1 MVTCVDRVRK
11 KTDKFLKLIYLS
23 DTTKNKYLK
32 SDTIDVLDK
41 SPRVVRGSTRIDLIK
56 QFLDNNIDFYYI
68 DTGYMGCYPQKNWH
82 RFTKNNFQTLDHLN
96 YKQLD
101 FLTDVQELKKRF
113 AWVMDVSYDDY
124 KPKRP
129 VKGESILIIPPSAK
143 VLRCLTVNGHT
154 NFTQEEYIDFVTK
167 EIRKYT
173 DRKIIVRQKPNR
185 DERTQRGKNLKDQ
198 LKKDKVHCLVA
209 FNSIAAFEAIQE
221 GYPAITLGPNSAS
234 FLSEKELSNIEKPYF
249 ADDDKIREHSLYL
262 SACQF
267 SRAEFLSG
275 YAVKMV
281 EQLQHDQKYYR
292 FKYEINTTNIR

>member
-1 MVTCVDRVRK
+1 MVICVDRVRK
-11 KTDKFLKLIYLS
+11 KVDKFLDLIHKSNPKHQYF
-23 DTTKNKYLK
+23 K
-32 SDTIDVLDK
+32 SDTIDVSVK
-41 SPRVVRGSTRIDLIK
+41 APRVFRGITRIETIK
-56 QFLDNNIDFYYI
+56 QCLDNNIDFYYI

-101 FLTDVQELKKRF
+101 FLTDVKVLKKRF
-113 AWVMDVSYDDY
+113 KDITNIDYDNY

-129 VKGESILIIPPSAK
+129 VEGESILIIPPSLNTIRGLK
-143 VLRCLTVNGHT
+143 VMKHMDFEQEHYI
-154 NFTQEEYIDFVTK
+154 NFISK

-173 DRKIIVRQKPNR
+173 DKKIIVRQKPNR
-185 DERTQRGKNLKDQ
+185 KERTLNGKTLSQQ

-209 FNSIAAFEAIQE
+209 YNSIAAFEAIQE
-221 GYPAITLGPNSAS
+221 GYPAITLGPNAAS

-267 SRAEFLSG
+267 NREEFRNG
-275 YAVKMV
+275 YAVKQI
-281 EQLQHDQKYYR
+281 EQLQHDQTYNNFR
-292 FKYEINTTNIR
+292 FNVN